1 MYITE
6 EQKGE
11 KVKEVISRAKELL
24 FRAELVNKGM
34 HVHAIISCM
43 SVIKLGLKLYE
54 GEITYNSEG
63 YCVLDTE
70 SKRLAGLLYYT
81 EHKL

>member
-1 MYITE
+1 MHLTE
-6 EQKGE
+6 EQKRE

-34 HVHAIISCM
+34 HVHAILSSM

-54 GEITYNSEG
+54 EEITYNSEG
-63 YCVLDTE
+63 YCVLDSE
-70 SKRLAGLLYYT
+70 SKKLAELLYYI

>member
-1 MYITE
+1 MYITDE
-6 EQKGE
+6 EKRE

-24 FRAELVNKGM
+24 FRAELSNKGM

-63 YCVLDTE
+63 YNILDSE
-70 SKRLAGLLYYT
+70 SKRLAGLLYYI